1 MKRIPKIVAFLLLAA
16 ALPRPGTL
24 CAQTPPARDR
34 EAVLR
39 AEVEFLCDSLSAGR
53 GLGTP
58 GAQSGTF
65 YLLRQLRNAGL
76 RTTVQSFTAAGR
88 TGHNIVAVT
97 PGWYRRY
104 IIVGAH
110 FDALGTLGGRIYPGA
125 DANASGVA
133 ALLQLAKMF
142 TRLKE
147 CGKNYTHTLVFVA
160 LDAKESDLAGA
171 SALYSRI
178 SQEKLGFSAEDV
190 SMVVNLDQLGCTL
203 SPLTKGNPDYLMML
217 SDAATGRRESLL
229 AAEQS
234 AHTGLELAFD
244 YYGSKDFTNLFF
256 RRISDQRI
264 FLEHGIPAVMFT
276 SGITMLNN
284 KPGDTPD
291 TLDYQVLAKRVR
303 LIFHYLDRIL

>member
-133 ALLQLAKMF
+133 ALLELARELGSGCQGS
-142 TRLKE
+142 T
-147 CGKNYTHTLVFVA
+147 GLVFVA
-160 LDAKESDLAGA
+160 FDGYEADMAGA
-171 SALYSRI
+171 GAYLKRYRREYPPRLMI
-178 SQEKLGFSAEDV
+178 S
-190 SMVVNLDQLGCTL
+190 LDQLGSSL
-203 SPLTKGNPDYLMML
+203 APLHKDRPDYLIAL
-217 SDAATGRRESLL
+217 GG
-229 AAEQS
+229 S
-234 AHTGLELAFD
+234 AWRAGLEKANLGPRLDLGYD
-244 YYGSKDFTNLFF
+244 YYGSRNFTDLFY
-256 RRISDQRI
+256 RRVGDQRW
-264 FLEHGIPAVMFT
+264 FLEAGIPAVMFT
-276 SGITMLNN
+276 SGITEHTN
-284 KPGDTPD
+284 KVTDTPD
-291 TLDYQVLAKRVR
+291 TLNYPLLEQRIA
-303 LIFHYLDRIL
+303 LIADWLRSLL